1 MVIMRI
7 KKSYRYL
14 LSFAVITL
22 MCSVFHTAYGQM
34 NVPDNDKIA
43 ATIADATSPYYYP
56 ALMLR
61 YQAGDTTLTAQDYH
75 YLYYGYA
82 FQDKYQP
89 LEPIIWTDDI
99 YAVFERGDTLDREGA
114 VEILSLAK
122 RVMDQDPFS
131 PSNINYMTYAYAILG
146 DTLNERISAD
156 RFSKIA
162 ATIEASGSG
171 LTEKSP
177 WHVLWFSHAADIM
190 TIRGYEA
197 VRRNIIS
204 RSVEYVRVAP
214 NDDNVKGF
222 YVDYSRLYWKR
233 PETKPEV
240 NSGSGFLLNG
250 IKLKK

>member
-1 MVIMRI
+1 MMQIER
-7 KKSYRYL
+7 SYRYL
-14 LSFAVITL
+14 LSFVAATL
-22 MCSVFHTAYGQM
+22 LFFVSNTANGQM

-43 ATIADATSPYYYP
+43 KVISDATSPYYYP

-89 LEPIIWTDDI
+89 LEPIIWTDKI
-99 YAVFERGDTLDREGA
+99 YLVFERGDTLDSEGA

-122 RVMDQDPFS
+122 RVMEQDPFS

-146 DTLNERISAD
+146 DTLNERINAE
-156 RFSKIA
+156 RFSKIV

-214 NDDNVKGF
+214 NDDDVKGF

-240 NSGSGFLLNG
+240 NSGEGFLLNG